1 MNDLLRIID
10 ILDDDG
16 DLHLDELSA
25 ASVSAADDVTSP
37 VTQSN
42 WIPFSGLF
50 FDLFVCCYF
59 ISFLS

>member
-1 MNDLLRIID
+1 MSDLLGIID

-25 ASVSAADDVTSP
+25 ASVSAAVDVASP
-37 VTQSN
+37 VTQPN

-50 FDLFVCCYF
+50 FD
-59 ISFLS
+59 